1 MRQSDKRGES
11 DRKKQRD
18 IAAKSNQ
25 RQRDINIQS
34 DVTTKEEGNTT
45 LFCVGK
51 ATARRIL
58 FFFPETWYF
67 VKRHCSRKETS
78 DRSELSD

>member
-1 MRQSDKRGES
+1 MTREAKVTERN
-11 DRKKQRD
+11 RD
-18 IAAKSNQ
+18 IAAQSNQ

-51 ATARRIL
+51 ATAHRIL
-58 FFFPETWYF
+58 FFFF
-67 VKRHCSRKETS
+67 FCL
-78 DRSELSD
+78 ELGTL

>member
-1 MRQSDKRGES
+1 MTERN
-11 DRKKQRD
+11 RD
-18 IAAKSNQ
+18 IAAQSNQ

-51 ATARRIL
+51 ATAHRIL
-58 FFFPETWYF
+58 FFFFFFAWNLVLCEEALF
-67 VKRHCSRKETS
+67 
-78 DRSELSD
+78 

>member
-1 MRQSDKRGES
+1 MTERN
-11 DRKKQRD
+11 RD
-18 IAAKSNQ
+18 IAAQSNQ

-51 ATARRIL
+51 ATAHRIL
-58 FFFPETWYF
+58 FFFFLPGTWYF

-78 DRSELSD
+78 DISEMSD

>member
-1 MRQSDKRGES
+1 MAPCPELLSPIVCFFILGRQPQQES

-58 FFFPETWYF
+58 FFF
-67 VKRHCSRKETS
+67 S
-78 DRSELSD
+78 

>member
-1 MRQSDKRGES
+1 MTTGTHPGGTEHPGETNRGFSWPSDKRGES

-58 FFFPETWYF
+58 FFF
-67 VKRHCSRKETS
+67 S
-78 DRSELSD
+78 

>member
-1 MRQSDKRGES
+1 MTERN
-11 DRKKQRD
+11 RD
-18 IAAKSNQ
+18 IAAQSNQ

-51 ATARRIL
+51 ATAHRIL
-58 FFFPETWYF
+58 FFFFLLGTWYF